1 MIPPCGPY
9 DLSFPPA
16 VWRSDQ
22 IWYVKESSNAR
33 LVVHVGSMCIHD
45 VFVSKNGTWPWRE
58 IAHLGVTLSMW
69 TDGCVHYVYIYS
81 ASTID
86 FIHSN
91 ELHFLYL
98 NSFLVKHSLGPKAD
112 PEQTTTLPW
121 RGLYCFQW
129 HWKMCCWAIFL
140 RSWCEQA
147 TLLRAKYGT
156 RLEMFWTFFGA
167 ASGNT
172 TMPQEQALQRWDGD
186 GFQAMV
192 GFLHQP
198 RVGKSL
204 IKKESLSFVAVKRK
218 MWVQVGSLFLL
229 KTRRSKGKVLAR
241 TVVGPIYC

>member
-9 DLSFPPA
+9 DLSLPPA

-45 VFVSKNGTWPWRE
+45 GFVSKNGTWTWRE

-69 TDGCVHYVYIYS
+69 TDGCVHDVYIYS

-91 ELHFLYL
+91 ELHFSHPY
-98 NSFLVKHSLGPKAD
+98 SFLVKHSLGPKAD

-147 TLLRAKYGT
+147 ALLRAKYSSYCSIFMWQGLRCFENLRTFEHFLGSIWEHDNATGT
-156 RLEMFWTFFGA
+156 
-167 ASGNT
+167 ST
-172 TMPQEQALQRWDGD
+172 TKMSTTD

-192 GFLHQP
+192 SFLHQP

-204 IKKESLSFVAVKRK
+204 VKKESLWREKCGYKLEVF
-218 MWVQVGSLFLL
+218 FF
-229 KTRRSKGKVLAR
+229 
-241 TVVGPIYC
+241 